1 MSIRTVAT
9 GAACAAMILSALAA
23 PAPAQAAQ
31 QCGKASWYALTS
43 RTASGEMMDPAKM
56 TAAHPSLPFG
66 TRIEVTNRANGRS
79 VTVRV
84 NDRGPFVHGRIVD
97 VSKEAARRL
106 GMVRSGIVPVCIS
119 RTG

>member
-1 MSIRTVAT
+1 MSIRLTAMSA
-9 GAACAAMILSALAA
+9 GCAAMVLGALIVAE
-23 PAPAQAAQ
+23 PAYAAQ

-66 TRIEVTNRANGRS
+66 TRIEVTNRTNGRS
-79 VTVRV
+79 VTVRI

-97 VSKEAARRL
+97 VSREAARRL
-106 GMVRSGIVPVCIS
+106 GMVRAGVAPVCIS
-119 RTG
+119 RTS